1 MDLLN
6 IANRSHNN
14 SFQQDVLN
22 NSTAQVVDSST
33 RVYIFNFLLFILCQI
48 GLPGNV
54 LVIAVYVDNMSTS
67 TRVYL
72 FALAVVDLVVCV
84 CGIILIGVK
93 IGQVLMDAVDVAKEI
108 SLIFSVFLLAFVAT
122 ERLMAVRRPHTFSL
136 CAVRA
141 KRALAVISAAAC
153 VTVTVHQILKRYRS
167 VILIKLFEISIF
179 LSSLLTMSICYSLV
193 TITLIK
199 KAWSARTKVERQ
211 SDESREDPKP
221 SVKSTA
227 LSVSENKAGVVSG
240 SHGTVHVSSTN
251 PVGRQQVNQ
260 CKGLSALPVVTA
272 VFIACFHPNLLSTSK
287 EIQHFI
293 LLNSVL
299 NPFIYSFMC
308 RMFRN
313 DTRQFFRKL
322 RSKVTLC

>member
-1 MDLLN
+1 MDFLN
-6 IANRSHNN
+6 IANRSHNT

-22 NSTAQVVDSST
+22 NSTAST
-33 RVYIFNFLLFILCQI
+33 RMYILNFVLFILCQI

-54 LVIAVYVDNMSTS
+54 LVIAVYIDNMTTS
-67 TRVYL
+67 TRVYM

-84 CGIILIGVK
+84 CGIILTGVK
-93 IGQVLMDAVDVAKEI
+93 IGKVLMNVVDVAKEI

-136 CAVRA
+136 CAMRA
-141 KRALAVISAAAC
+141 KKALAVISAAAC

-167 VILIKLFEISIF
+167 VILIKLFEVSIF
-179 LSSLLTMSICYSLV
+179 MSSVLTMSICYILV
-193 TITLIK
+193 AITLIK

-211 SDESREDPKP
+211 RDAPREDPKP

-227 LSVSENKAGVVSG
+227 LSVSENKADVVPG
-240 SHGTVHVSSTN
+240 SHGTAHVSPTN

-260 CKGLSALPVVTA
+260 CKGLSVLPVVTV
-272 VFIACFHPNLLSTSK
+272 VFIACFLPNLLSTSTD
-287 EIQHFI
+287 IQHFI

-313 DTRQFFRKL
+313 DTRQFFRKV
-322 RSKVTLC
+322 RSKVTVC